1 NYNPKASSFERNAG
15 CDEFEKKTNNKYAQ
29 DKWTLENMKF
39 SKSNPCGNNHPTLKP
54 IKLIYQIAKLLK
66 MPVNQKVLFP
76 FAGSGS
82 EIIGFL
88 KAGFTDIHGCE
99 INQEYIDIAN
109 SRIKY
114 WQFVN
119 FNLEY
124 KQTEFEKIQKD
135 IQPELF

>member
-1 NYNPKASSFERNAG
+1 
-15 CDEFEKKTNNKYAQ
+15 
-29 DKWTLENMKF
+29 
-39 SKSNPCGNNHPTLKP
+39 
-54 IKLIYQIAKLLK
+54 

-114 WQFVN
+114 WQSVN

-124 KQTEFEKIQKD
+124 KQTEFEKLQKD
-135 IQPELF
+135 LQPELF